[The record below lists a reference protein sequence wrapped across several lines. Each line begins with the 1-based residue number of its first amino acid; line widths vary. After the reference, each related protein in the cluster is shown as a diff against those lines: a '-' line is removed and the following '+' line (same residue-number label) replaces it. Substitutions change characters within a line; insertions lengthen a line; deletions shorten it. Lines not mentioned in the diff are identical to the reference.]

1 MTLKSRLVSL
11 YFADTMPTRYWS
23 IWLML
28 LAALGV
34 YLRSDDPSTDMA
46 LMFELAPWW
55 VWSGALVVLATYRI
69 FGMVP
74 IFITQRTKMITPLL
88 SMCIWAMFLTAALL
102 APNFGMSIL
111 FIVPAL
117 QDTWILSRAFFGRMH
132 NND

>member
-34 YLRSDDPSTDMA
+34 YLRSDDPSPDMT
-46 LMFELAPWW
+46 LMFELALWW
-55 VWSGALVVLATYRI
+55 VWSGALVVLAIYRI
-69 FGMVP
+69 LGLVP
-74 IFITQRTKMITPLL
+74 YAVTSRTKILTPLL
-88 SMCIWAMFLTAALL
+88 SMFIWVMFISSAVL
-102 APNFGMSIL
+102 APQFGLSLL

-117 QDTWILSRAFFGRMH
+117 QDTWLLSRAFFDRLKH
-132 NND
+132 D